1 MASASASD
9 PGARRIL
16 GSWLGSEGQRLK
28 GGDAGRLVPGTGAE
42 EASHGYSAIRAETEA
57 HVLYV

>member
-16 GSWLGSEGQRLK
+16 GSWLGSEGQSLK
-28 GGDAGRLVPGTGAE
+28 GEDAGKLVPGMGTE
-42 EASHGYSAIRAETEA
+42 EASHGHSVIRAETEA
-57 HVLYV
+57 HVPYV